1 MQIVG
6 MLHESQQIAFAG
18 LPAAVATGPVAGA
31 EENKKQSH
39 ARLSRN
45 IYCVSIDA
53 VIAASQRGMLWAP
66 LAASQ
71 TGERKLN
78 TRAAASACRFVA

>member
-1 MQIVG
+1 MQIAS
-6 MLHESQQIAFAG
+6 MLHESQRIAFAG
-18 LPAAVATGPVAGA
+18 LPAAAASGPVAGA
-31 EENKKQSH
+31 QENKKQCH

-45 IYCVSIDA
+45 IYCLSIDA
-53 VIAASQRGMLWAP
+53 VIAAAQPAMLWTP

-71 TGERKLN
+71 AGERKLN